1 MIPYI
6 IGGVVVCLLVLIV
19 LTGYVKAPPDT
30 AYIISGLRN
39 RVLIGKASVKIP
51 ILERLDRVTL
61 KLIPIDVKTQLAV
74 PTADFINVQVDAVV
88 NIKIS
93 DSPEMLK
100 LAAQNF
106 LNMPPEKI
114 GMILQQVLEGNTREI
129 VGRMTLKE
137 MVNDRK
143 KFAEEVTN
151 NAAPDLKAMGVEI
164 VAFNVQGFSDEAGV
178 IKNLGVEN
186 IETIR
191 KDAAIASAK
200 AQKEIA
206 VQKALADQEA
216 NDARVKADLEIARQ
230 NNELALRQAEL
241 KQKED
246 TQRAIADA
254 AYGIQQQ
261 EQRKTI
267 ETATVNA
274 DIARTE
280 REAELKEKQVAVA
293 KQTLDAEVRAQAD
306 ADLYKAQKEADA
318 RKYAQE
324 QEALAQ
330 RAVADLRRYEQEQEA
345 AGILAKGQAEAEA
358 IRQRGIAE
366 ADAMKKKAE
375 AYAEYG
381 QAAIA
386 EMVVNVLP
394 QIAQSIAAPLATI
407 DKVSVYAGGDSA
419 SAPLTSMAGNVPAVM
434 AKTFE
439 TVKDATGV
447 DLVNIVN
454 ANSLQAKTDRNVS
467 VNGELAVP
475 MHAPKQ
481 DSEVLPEPNS
491 GEAPT
496 EPGAQGD
503 TGAPAVEY
511 L

>member
-1 MIPYI
+1 MIPFI
-6 IGGVVVCLLVLIV
+6 IGGVVLALVVLTVLI
-19 LTGYVKAPPDT
+19 GYVKAPPDT
-30 AYIISGLRN
+30 AYIISGLRSK
-39 RVLIGKASVKIP
+39 VLIGKAGIRVP
-51 ILERLDRVTL
+51 ILERLDKVTL
-61 KLIPIDVKTQLAV
+61 KLIPLDVQTQVAV
-74 PTADFINVQVDAVV
+74 PTADFINVTVDAAANV
-88 NIKIS
+88 KIE

-106 LNMPPEKI
+106 LNMSPDAVGEI
-114 GMILQQVLEGNTREI
+114 ISHVLEGNIREI

-137 MVNDRK
+137 MVNDRLR
-143 KFAEEVTN
+143 FNEEVSCSART
-151 NAAPDLKAMGVEI
+151 DLEAMGVGI
-164 VAFNVQGFSDEAGV
+164 TNFNVQSFRDESDV
-178 IKNLGVEN
+178 ITNLGIEN

-345 AGILAKGQAEAEA
+345 AGIRARGEAEAEA
-358 IRQRGIAE
+358 IRQKGIAE
-366 ADAMKKKAE
+366 AEAMKKKAE

-394 QIAQSIAAPLATI
+394 QIAQSVAAPLATI
-407 DKVSVYAGGDSA
+407 DKVSVYAGGENA
-419 SAPLTSMAGNVPAVM
+419 GAPLTSMASNVPAVM

-454 ANSLQAKTDRNVS
+454 AHSLQAKTDRNVS
-467 VNGELAVP
+467 VSGELAVP
-475 MHAPKQ
+475 T
-481 DSEVLPEPNS
+481 PEQFKVPT
-491 GEAPT
+491 APT
-496 EPGAQGD
+496 EGVVEIDPE
-503 TGAPAVEY
+503 TPAEY